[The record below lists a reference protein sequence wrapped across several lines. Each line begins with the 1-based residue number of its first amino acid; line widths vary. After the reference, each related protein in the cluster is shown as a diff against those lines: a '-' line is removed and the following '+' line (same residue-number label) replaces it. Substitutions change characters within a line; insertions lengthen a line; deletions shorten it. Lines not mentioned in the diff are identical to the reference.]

1 MEAFLNENSLYVVLG
16 IAIIIWVGI
25 AIYMFTI
32 DSKIGKIERQLEDS
46 LAFNKDEN
54 SNI

>member
-1 MEAFLNENSLYVVLG
+1 MEEFLHNNSLYVVLG

-25 AIYMFTI
+25 AFYMFRL
-32 DSKIGKIERQLEDS
+32 DSKISKLEKQFEDS
-46 LAFNKDEN
+46 AAININEN

>member
-1 MEAFLNENSLYVVLG
+1 MEAFLNDNSLYVVLG
-16 IAIIIWVGI
+16 IAIILWIGI

-32 DSKIGKIERQLEDS
+32 DSKLGKLERQLEDS
-46 LAFNKDEN
+46 LLINKDEN